1 MRGATYTIAFGAMLL
16 LAAPAGAESAGG
28 LIVRVY
34 NSAGMAGD
42 SLDAARRE
50 AESIL
55 RDIGITV
62 AFRQCGSL
70 GSSEVVD
77 RCNDPLKPSEVVV
90 RVIDAPEF
98 NLTVGSDVL
107 GVANVV
113 RKTNRGW
120 LATLYADRITGA
132 ADRAELGVGA
142 LLGRVMAHEVGHLFL
157 GTNYHGKAG
166 VMRADW
172 PESLLH
178 QSDEQAWRFSPL
190 ELSALQR
197 AISTDSR

>member
-1 MRGATYTIAFGAMLL
+1 MLL
-16 LAAPAGAESAGG
+16 LTAQVGAETPSG

-42 SLDAARRE
+42 SLVAARRE

-55 RDIGITV
+55 RDIGIAV
-62 AFRQCGSL
+62 AFRHCGL
-70 GSSEVVD
+70 QGSSDVVD

-90 RVIDAPEF
+90 RVIDAPDF

-113 RKTNRGW
+113 RETNRGW
-120 LATLYADRITGA
+120 LATMYADQITAA
-132 ADRAELGVGA
+132 ADRAELNVST

-178 QSDEQAWRFSPL
+178 ESDEQAWRFSPL